1 MDYTKFAQE
10 QNAKFKKGA
19 ERVDENRKR
28 WENLKLRVGIYYEP
42 LLAKLKEHFE
52 FEFFYLSFSEDYF
65 NKSESLNQNF
75 IQISMGSHPVGII
88 SKIQNSESNKNST
101 LISEKGGTLSFSQGP
116 QGEVMVLM
124 YSCKSEVFN
133 FEDDYIVYGIYKSP
147 EKITER
153 RMKRII
159 KFYFKFMYIT
169 SIVGKSSIYDR
180 LLISFV
186 KLRGK
191 FDLLKFGNS
200 VLKIF
205 KGLLQTTSQTYG
217 LSK

>member
-75 IQISMGSHPVGII
+75 IQ
-88 SKIQNSESNKNST
+88 
-101 LISEKGGTLSFSQGP
+101 
-116 QGEVMVLM
+116 
-124 YSCKSEVFN
+124 
-133 FEDDYIVYGIYKSP
+133 
-147 EKITER
+147 
-153 RMKRII
+153 
-159 KFYFKFMYIT
+159 
-169 SIVGKSSIYDR
+169 
-180 LLISFV
+180 
-186 KLRGK
+186 
-191 FDLLKFGNS
+191 
-200 VLKIF
+200 
-205 KGLLQTTSQTYG
+205 
-217 LSK
+217 